1 MEVSEMSDSSILNS
15 YIESYQDNLQLLSQQ
30 RQSKFRN
37 AVMVQS
43 AKGEGAAPVD
53 QVAEAQAVDIN
64 TRNQT
69 KPLVPTTHDRR
80 WVYPISK
87 GWGDICD
94 EIDKLKINI
103 ELTGAYTQTG
113 IAAINREIDDE
124 VIRGFFADANTGRSG
139 GTTTSFPAGNVVA
152 VGEGASAA
160 TGMNVDKL
168 LAARELIMANDV
180 DIDDPMNQLYCAIS
194 PAQERDLLEQVK
206 VTNTDYQDNAIL
218 SGNGKGLNRWF
229 GINFIISTRLDADGN
244 SYRRNPFWCKGGMN
258 LSFWTDVTANI
269 KQRDDLHR
277 DPYHVEVYSTFG
289 ATRIE
294 EDKVIEIKCS
304 EA

>member
-1 MEVSEMSDSSILNS
+1 MSDSSILNS

-53 QVAEAQAVDIN
+53 QVAAAEAVDIN
-64 TRNQT
+64 TRNQA

-113 IAAINREIDDE
+113 MAAINREHDDE
-124 VIRGFFADANTGRSG
+124 IIRAFAATANTGRSG
-139 GTTTSFPAGNVVA
+139 GTSTSFPAGNIIA
-152 VGEGASAA
+152 VDEGAGSA
-160 TGMNVDKL
+160 TGLNVDKL
-168 LAARELIMANDV
+168 LAARELIMNNDV
-180 DIDDPMNQLYCAIS
+180 DLDDPNNQLYCAIA
-194 PAQERDLLEQVK
+194 PGQERDLLEQVK

-218 SGNGKGLNRWF
+218 SGNGTGLKRWF
-229 GINFIISTRLDADGN
+229 GINFIISTRLTTDG
-244 SYRRNPFWCKGGMN
+244 SGYRENPFWCKSGMN
-258 LSFWTDVTANI
+258 LSIWTDVTADI
-269 KQRDDLHR
+269 TKRDDLHR
-277 DPYHVEVYSTFG
+277 NPYHVEVYSTFG

-294 EDKVIEIKCS
+294 EDKVMQILSS

>member
-1 MEVSEMSDSSILNS
+1 MSDSSILNS

-53 QVAEAQAVDIN
+53 QVAAAEAVDIN
-64 TRNQT
+64 TRNQA

-113 IAAINREIDDE
+113 MAAINREHDDE
-124 VIRGFFADANTGRSG
+124 IIRAFAATANTGRSG
-139 GTTTSFPAGNVVA
+139 GTSTSFPAGNIIA
-152 VGEGASAA
+152 VDEGAGAA
-160 TGMNVDKL
+160 TGLNVDKL
-168 LAARELIMANDV
+168 LAARELIMNNDV
-180 DIDDPMNQLYCAIS
+180 DLDDPNNQLYCAIA
-194 PAQERDLLEQVK
+194 PGQERDLLEQVK

-218 SGNGKGLNRWF
+218 SGNGAGLKRWF
-229 GINFIISTRLDADGN
+229 GINFIISTRLTTDG
-244 SYRRNPFWCKGGMN
+244 SGYRENPFWAKSGMN
-258 LSFWTDVTANI
+258 LSIWTDVTANI

-294 EDKVIEIKCS
+294 EDKVMQILSS